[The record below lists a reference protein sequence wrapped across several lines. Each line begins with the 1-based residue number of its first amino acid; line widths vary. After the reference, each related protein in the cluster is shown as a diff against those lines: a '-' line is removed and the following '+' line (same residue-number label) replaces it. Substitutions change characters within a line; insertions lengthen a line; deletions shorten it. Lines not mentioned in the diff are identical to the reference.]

1 MCCAVLAGVPAHA
14 AERRP
19 LFVIPPGIPLDRAL
33 TAFSAQSDRDIL
45 FAPGVVS
52 GLRARGV
59 SGRLDSTQA
68 LTELL
73 QGSGLVW
80 RDFQGRFLIERA
92 PPPKGGEAVA
102 DVEGVVVT
110 ALR

>member
-1 MCCAVLAGVPAHA
+1 MRPLSLSRFALVTTCMCCAVLAGVPAHA

-45 FAPGVVS
+45 FAPGVAS
-52 GLRARGV
+52 GLRTRGV

-68 LTELL
+68 LIVAAHTFDAL
-73 QGSGLVW
+73 GLP
-80 RDFQGRFLIERA
+80 RENILA
-92 PPPKGGEAVA
+92 
-102 DVEGVVVT
+102 
-110 ALR
+110 